1 MRTFEKVAAQ
11 GDLLIERIDALPEGL
26 IPSTAKDGRFIVA
39 HSETGH
45 HHAMDAGT
53 CAVLD
58 DPKDPFTSY
67 AVVTAPTE
75 IQHERPFDTHEGL
88 MVDEGTFILR
98 RQREYTPEGMQRVAD

>member
-11 GDLLIERIDALPEGL
+11 GDLLIERIGKLPEGL
-26 IPSTAKDGRFIVA
+26 VPSKVEGGRFIVA

-45 HHAMDAGT
+45 HHSMDAGS

-58 DPKDPFTSY
+58 DPKDQFTSY
-67 AVVTAPTE
+67 AVVAAPTE